1 MITHNYFTER
11 SFAHVLMSAFL
22 YPFTCQVLAD
32 GAKAK
37 WCIDVTHFRLIFS
50 RPSIRDEDEEGW
62 AVWFYLHE
70 CGDHRG
76 DEVGGDRWVGK
87 CNTVEHLRCS
97 RSLQILVSLEIER
110 KRERGGIGG
119 RENDKTYRWKQATN
133 RSCSSLSENNKYV
146 YINHVRLHTWLI
158 FNTIH
163 PAPIEDRTH
172 YTILILY

>member
-119 RENDKTYRWKQATN
+119 GEKMTKRTVENKQRIDRVLLFLRTISMYILTTYA
-133 RSCSSLSENNKYV
+133 
-146 YINHVRLHTWLI
+146 
-158 FNTIH
+158 
-163 PAPIEDRTH
+163 
-172 YTILILY
+172 YTRD